1 MVSRQCRLLEQ
12 LDISHSYVTD
22 TGLLALC
29 GLTVT
34 NKDMEV
40 CNFWSFEILCILL
53 ILNLSSDQG

>member
-1 MVSRQCRLLEQ
+1 MGRHCPLLEQ

-22 TGLLALC
+22 AGLLALC

-34 NKDMEV
+34 NKDKEV